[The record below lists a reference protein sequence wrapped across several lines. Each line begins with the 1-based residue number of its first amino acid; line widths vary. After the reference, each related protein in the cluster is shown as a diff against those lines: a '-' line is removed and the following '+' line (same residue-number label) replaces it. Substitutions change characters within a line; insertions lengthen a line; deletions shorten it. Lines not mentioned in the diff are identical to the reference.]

1 MKLNWNTAVSALVR
15 ARLEALPGSEQEGTD
30 NQRRAARATEA
41 LPVYSGWTGDLCLTT
56 EGAVL
61 FHDYESE
68 QVGPE
73 TDDRW
78 IIAAALSAVEKYPEL
93 RVILP
98 QRPSTA
104 ATCAICSGTGRLLDT
119 SVHCGTCFG
128 LGWVS

>member
-1 MKLNWNTAVSALVR
+1 LVR
-15 ARLEALPGSEQEGTD
+15 ARLGALLDSEQEDTD
-30 NQRRAARATEA
+30 NQRRAARATNA
-41 LPVYSGWTGDLCLTT
+41 LPVYFGWTGDLCLTA

-61 FHDYESE
+61 FYDEQSE
-68 QVGPE
+68 QVRPE

-93 RVILP
+93 RIILP
-98 QRPSTA
+98 QQPSTA
-104 ATCAICSGTGRLLDT
+104 ATCATCSGTGRLLDT